1 MKKILTILSIALLG
15 AVSCNIHPMDE
26 PTNPDG
32 TVTLMMKVTF
42 PEVLISTRA
51 AAGYDP
57 IIENIYVATFGTEHY
72 LNDYVK
78 AVPCNSDGTV
88 KADGYANLKNDTNF
102 YFKVNLAATQT
113 KRYVHIIAN
122 GPPTLDYN
130 TYEDD
135 IMKQLCTDANANGT
149 IQGAYWTY
157 TVFPHGTAELDA
169 NGQFQP
175 LQEAEDSLSGL
186 KLIRNFA
193 RVSLDVAA
201 SVTNF
206 TLTGYKVFNTPEH
219 GSVAVWNTQS
229 VGVVDDENSGYD
241 KYYWKLPFDTLW
253 ENYDPFMPV
262 GNTSINT
269 TSPVETDRFTD
280 KNDKFIFERPDR
292 SSDRPYIMI
301 QGRFTGDANDTFYR
315 LDFVDRDGNYLPIFR
330 NYEYKITLTSIAKSG
345 SPTPVNVRPSNANV
359 SSLEETQNLTDL
371 ADGTSRIYVEWL
383 DQAYMGAGEQT
394 FRYLYLPDAT
404 TTTSQQATLKIV
416 SGAGSAIAN
425 NTYEGSTPEATSFT
439 QTGPDPNGWYTVH
452 FKTTA
457 APTSGEKTT
466 VFTVTGEND
475 DHQKLYRTVTVHV
488 LPVQSWGNPSVS
500 SSGSN
505 VGAEVTVTFTL
516 PNGLPSSIFPLEIE
530 FEDNQKNLN
539 PLGTDMPAK
548 VGSSIVPGQTNT
560 SYQFVKSVS
569 YLETETGAHDGYTDT
584 KTLVCRFKRISTGP
598 TRLYFKNQ
606 YFATQNN
613 YVDIPQ

>member
-1 MKKILTILSIALLG
+1 
-15 AVSCNIHPMDE
+15 
-26 PTNPDG
+26 
-32 TVTLMMKVTF
+32 
-42 PEVLISTRA
+42 
-51 AAGYDP
+51 
-57 IIENIYVATFGTEHY
+57 
-72 LNDYVK
+72 
-78 AVPCNSDGTV
+78 
-88 KADGYANLKNDTNF
+88 
-102 YFKVNLAATQT
+102 
-113 KRYVHIIAN
+113 
-122 GPPTLDYN
+122 
-130 TYEDD
+130 
-135 IMKQLCTDANANGT
+135 
-149 IQGAYWTY
+149 
-157 TVFPHGTAELDA
+157 
-169 NGQFQP
+169 
-175 LQEAEDSLSGL
+175 
-186 KLIRNFA
+186 
-193 RVSLDVAA
+193 
-201 SVTNF
+201 
-206 TLTGYKVFNTPEH
+206 
-219 GSVAVWNTQS
+219 
-229 VGVVDDENSGYD
+229 
-241 KYYWKLPFDTLW
+241 
-253 ENYDPFMPV
+253 
-262 GNTSINT
+262 
-269 TSPVETDRFTD
+269 
-280 KNDKFIFERPDR
+280 
-292 SSDRPYIMI
+292 MI

-330 NYEYKITLTSIAKSG
+330 NYEYKITLTKIAKSG

-383 DQAYMGAGEQT
+383 DQAYMGAGDRT
-394 FRYLYLPDAT
+394 FRYLYLPDAS

-425 NTYEGSTPEATSFT
+425 NTYEGSTPEAKSFT
-439 QTGPDPNGWYTVH
+439 QTGPDTNGWYTVH

-516 PNGLPSSIFPLEIE
+516 PAGLPSSIFPLEIE

-584 KTLVCRFKRISTGP
+584 RTLVCRFKRISTGS
-598 TRLYFKNQ
+598 TRLYFKNP
-606 YFATQNN
+606 YFYDTDTVPVGSSEKV